1 MKQLIITPTDFQDK
15 SHFLYAATPIAIEY
29 KINQYLNSENRKP
42 LEIDEQTR
50 EQWDDALN
58 NADIMLYP
66 TKKTIDRAN
75 EIFNDL
81 TDAIAFMAFVNGG
94 VEMFGHRYEVVDGSG
109 ET

>member
-1 MKQLIITPTDFQDK
+1 LKLIITPTDWHDK
-15 SHFLYAATPIAIEY
+15 THYLYTAVPSAIEH
-29 KINQYLNSENRKP
+29 KIKHYLNNKNRKP

-58 NADIMLYP
+58 NADVMLYP

-94 VEMFGHRYEVVDGSG
+94 VEVFGHRYEVIDGSG
-109 ET
+109 KT